1 MVGGIGIGGIG
12 ALQFKPAF
20 GGADGAA
27 NLLQGGAAAAPT
39 AGGDVAASFADA
51 LSQAASKTVGTL
63 ENAEKMSIQALK
75 GDADTRQVV
84 DAVMDA
90 QQALQ
95 TAVAIRDK
103 IVSAYLEVSRM
114 AI

>member
-1 MVGGIGIGGIG
+1 
-12 ALQFKPAF
+12 
-20 GGADGAA
+20 
-27 NLLQGGAAAAPT
+27 
-39 AGGDVAASFADA
+39 
-51 LSQAASKTVGTL
+51 
-63 ENAEKMSIQALK
+63 MSIQALK

-95 TAVAIRDK
+95 TSIAIRDK
-103 IVSAYLEVSRM
+103 IVTAYLEISRM